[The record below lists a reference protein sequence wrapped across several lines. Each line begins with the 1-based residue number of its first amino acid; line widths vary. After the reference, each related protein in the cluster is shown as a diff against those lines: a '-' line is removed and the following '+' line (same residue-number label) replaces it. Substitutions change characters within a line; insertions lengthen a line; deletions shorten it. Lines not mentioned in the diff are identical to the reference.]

1 MKECSRELIILTRN
15 DAKQRMYFNS
25 PNTNM
30 IVTTLKS
37 NLSVEDLTLINK
49 MSVKNHKKK
58 NLSSIKQQHLV
69 SKFNKFINNK
79 KRHYEGAEK

>member
-30 IVTTLKS
+30 IVTALKS
-37 NLSVEDLTLINK
+37 SLSVEDLTLINK

-58 NLSSIKQQHLV
+58 NLSSIK
-69 SKFNKFINNK
+69 
-79 KRHYEGAEK
+79 

>member
-37 NLSVEDLTLINK
+37 SLSVEDLTLINK

-58 NLSSIKQQHLV
+58 NLSSIK
-69 SKFNKFINNK
+69 
-79 KRHYEGAEK
+79 